1 MIFSFPA
8 SVEEISLKPTTM
20 SHAAKPLKSPES
32 PAESQEDHLSSLK
45 ALTEKLKLETR
56 KPSSLDWRAQL
67 EAMLTQSHRVSEA
80 LEATGNTEKQKTS
93 GPLNWAKPPLGSGVI
108 HEGRLPSVNRLGFGS
123 TDQALEWLRKELAE
137 MRLQDQQLA
146 RQLMNLRSDINN
158 QRIVQT
164 CSQHRKML
172 NDATFELEERDD
184 MSDLCDVLISP
195 GLGLSSTLKVIGV
208 TKMNINSRRF
218 SLC

>member
-1 MIFSFPA
+1 MA
-8 SVEEISLKPTTM
+8 V
-20 SHAAKPLKSPES
+20 SHANKPLKSPES
-32 PAESQEDHLSSLK
+32 LAAAQDDHLSSLK

-67 EAMLTQSHRVSEA
+67 EKMLTQRR
-80 LEATGNTEKQKTS
+80 QPS
-93 GPLNWAKPPLGSGVI
+93 G
-108 HEGRLPSVNRLGFGS
+108 NRLGFGS
-123 TDQALEWLRKELAE
+123 IDQALEWLKKELAE

-146 RQLMNLRSDINN
+146 CQLMHLRTDINN

-184 MSDLCDVLISP
+184 MSDLCD
-195 GLGLSSTLKVIGV
+195 TLKVIGV

>member
-8 SVEEISLKPTTM
+8 SVEEMSLKPM
-20 SHAAKPLKSPES
+20 AVSHADTSLKSPES
-32 PAESQEDHLSSLK
+32 QDDHLSSLK

-56 KPSSLDWRAQL
+56 KPTSLNWRAQL
-67 EAMLTQSHRVSEA
+67 EEMLAQSHRVSETPA
-80 LEATGNTEKQKTS
+80 NTDKLKTS
-93 GPLNWAKPPLGSGVI
+93 GPLQWAEPSLEAGVI
-108 HEGRLPSVNRLGFGS
+108 HEGRQPSGNRLGFGS
-123 TDQALEWLRKELAE
+123 IDQALEWLKKELAE

-146 RQLMNLRSDINN
+146 RQLMHLRTDINN

-164 CSQHRKML
+164 CSQHREML

-184 MSDLCDVLISP
+184 MSDLCDDPMSP